1 MERMYPDDRQG
12 EPFYNPA
19 LNEHRVIVEEMV
31 PNEERSQ
38 ALIARAVELF
48 RSRPLS
54 KYDSKGEARLA
65 DERNAKGVI
74 GTLAEVW
81 FDDLLQ
87 TQVTN
92 NPSTRGRIKITSE
105 APAFDKGEYDQVDF
119 RIIKTPKGE
128 SSKEYTTEL
137 RSSNPF
143 YSVTKALFRNFRVLG
158 PYYNDIKRGERVKD
172 FYAFIVF
179 DLNQANYTQHHVR
192 FKTPKGQFI
201 NYSKTATN
209 ILTKEIF
216 TEDLQLKSGF
226 SIYFIGGATKEMMAD
241 EAITET

>member
-119 RIIKTPKGE
+119 RIIKTPKG
-128 SSKEYTTEL
+128 
-137 RSSNPF
+137 
-143 YSVTKALFRNFRVLG
+143 
-158 PYYNDIKRGERVKD
+158 
-172 FYAFIVF
+172 
-179 DLNQANYTQHHVR
+179 
-192 FKTPKGQFI
+192 QFI

-241 EAITET
+241 EAISETLALRNESYKNVQGEFVTIKIYNALDAPTFLKMILGLKLTS